1 MSNLSSF
8 YAFLSQ
14 PVPVVTDLLFLFSKT
29 HCRSAV
35 AQLPSGRTGG
45 QASLAGIPAE
55 PLALW
60 DLQLAD
66 FPSTRSATGG
76 FLLSS
81 GAKGDSGALI

>member
-1 MSNLSSF
+1 M
-8 YAFLSQ
+8 
-14 PVPVVTDLLFLFSKT
+14 VTDLLFLFSKT